1 VTAAFDPGPPIGYQ
15 AAGDWL
21 GAFVRAELTGDG
33 DAFVAL
39 FTEDAELHTDPFD
52 APLIGSN
59 AIRAYLGT
67 LARTETQLDL
77 TVERHWVSGATILAA
92 WHATFLRP
100 SDRAHL
106 RQAGILTA
114 DIRSGRC
121 ARLRL
126 WTVTRQPAAG

>member
-1 VTAAFDPGPPIGYQ
+1 MTAAFDPGPPIGYQ

-21 GAFVRAELTGDG
+21 GAFMNAELAGDG

-39 FTEDAELHTDPFD
+39 FTEDAEIQTGPFD
-52 APLIGSN
+52 AALTGSN

-67 LARTETQLDL
+67 LVQTEAQLDL

-92 WHATFLRP
+92 WHATFVRP
-100 SDRAHL
+100 SDRAHV
-106 RQAGILTA
+106 RQAGFLTA

-126 WTVTRQPAAG
+126 WTVTREPAA

>member
-1 VTAAFDPGPPIGYQ
+1 MTAAFDPGPPIGYQ

-21 GAFVRAELTGDG
+21 GAFVRAELANDG

-39 FTEDAELHTDPFD
+39 FTEDAELQSDPFD
-52 APLIGSN
+52 APLTGSN

-67 LARTETQLDL
+67 LVRTEAQLDL

-92 WHATFLRP
+92 WHATFVR
-100 SDRAHL
+100 SADRAHL

-114 DIRSGRC
+114 EIRSGRC

-126 WTVTRQPAAG
+126 WTVTRQPATG